1 MMHQEFLSL
10 AQVGAESEFQRVLRR
25 PKKPRRRLQNSS
37 VTCQNDNVRF
47 QSIIT
52 STTLGIFMS
61 VVALSG
67 CGSSD
72 ENATEFSSTSL
83 ATTTIAATTSTS
95 TTTTTVYTGP
105 PTLAPNESLPVPE
118 AIPPED
124 VVEPEILIGELV
136 IPALL
141 LTQPIFKGVTLPTLD
156 KGVGYWP
163 GTAMPGRV
171 GNVVLGGHRTSKQKP
186 FRNID
191 LLVPGDEV
199 YVTTADGTFVY
210 AVTGTQIIE
219 PTDVWIIDQTES
231 ATLTLFACHPPH
243 SVKQR
248 IAVFAEYLREES
260 V

>member
-1 MMHQEFLSL
+1 
-10 AQVGAESEFQRVLRR
+10 
-25 PKKPRRRLQNSS
+25 
-37 VTCQNDNVRF
+37 
-47 QSIIT
+47 
-52 STTLGIFMS
+52 MS

-67 CGSSD
+67 CASSD
-72 ENATEFSSTSL
+72 ENATELSSTSL
-83 ATTTIAATTSTS
+83 ATSSTLPTTTSTS
-95 TTTTTVYTGP
+95 TTTTTVYAGP
-105 PTLAPNESLPVPE
+105 PTLAPGESLPVPE

-124 VVEPEILIGELV
+124 FVEPEVIIGELV

-141 LTQPIFKGVTLPTLD
+141 LTQTMYRGVTLPTLD

-171 GNVVLGGHRTSKQKP
+171 GNVVLGGHRVSKQKP

-191 LLVPGDEV
+191 LLVPGDEI
-199 YVTTADGTFVY
+199 YLTTNEGTFVY

-219 PTDVWIIDQTES
+219 PTDTWIINQSES

-243 SVKQR
+243 STKQR
-248 IAVFAEYLREES
+248 IAVYADYLRKES

>member
-1 MMHQEFLSL
+1 
-10 AQVGAESEFQRVLRR
+10 
-25 PKKPRRRLQNSS
+25 
-37 VTCQNDNVRF
+37 
-47 QSIIT
+47 
-52 STTLGIFMS
+52 MS

-72 ENATEFSSTSL
+72 ENAAELSSTSL
-83 ATTTIAATTSTS
+83 ATSSTLPTTTSTS
-95 TTTTTVYTGP
+95 TTTTTVYAGP
-105 PTLAPNESLPVPE
+105 PTLAPGESLPVPE

-124 VVEPEILIGELV
+124 FVEPEVIIGELV

-141 LTQPIFKGVTLPTLD
+141 LTQTMYRGVTLPTLD

-171 GNVVLGGHRTSKQKP
+171 GNVVLGGHRVSKQKP

-191 LLVPGDEV
+191 LLVPGDEI
-199 YVTTADGTFVY
+199 YLTTNEGTFVY

-219 PTDVWIIDQTES
+219 PTDTWIINQSES

-243 SVKQR
+243 STKQR
-248 IAVFAEYLREES
+248 IAVYADYLRKES

>member
-1 MMHQEFLSL
+1 
-10 AQVGAESEFQRVLRR
+10 
-25 PKKPRRRLQNSS
+25 
-37 VTCQNDNVRF
+37 VRF
-47 QSIIT
+47 QSIIAL
-52 STTLGIFMS
+52 TTLGIFMS
-61 VVALSG
+61 AVALSG
-67 CGSSD
+67 CGSND
-72 ENATEFSSTSL
+72 ENATKFSSKSL
-83 ATTTIAATTSTS
+83 ATTTTLAATTSTS
-95 TTTTTVYTGP
+95 TTTTTVYAGP

-118 AIPPED
+118 AVPPED
-124 VVEPEILIGELV
+124 VVEPEVLIGELV

>member
-1 MMHQEFLSL
+1 
-10 AQVGAESEFQRVLRR
+10 
-25 PKKPRRRLQNSS
+25 
-37 VTCQNDNVRF
+37 
-47 QSIIT
+47 
-52 STTLGIFMS
+52 MS

-72 ENATEFSSTSL
+72 ENATELSSTSL
-83 ATTTIAATTSTS
+83 ATSSTLPTTTSTS
-95 TTTTTVYTGP
+95 TTTTTVYAGP
-105 PTLAPNESLPVPE
+105 PTLAPGESLPVPE

-124 VVEPEILIGELV
+124 FVEPEVIIGELV

-141 LTQPIFKGVTLPTLD
+141 LTQTMYRGVTLPTLD

-163 GTAMPGRV
+163 GTAMPGHV
-171 GNVVLGGHRTSKQKP
+171 GNVVLGGHRVSKQKP

-191 LLVPGDEV
+191 LLVQGDEI
-199 YVTTADGTFVY
+199 YLTTNEGTFVY

-219 PTDVWIIDQTES
+219 PTDTWIINQSES

-243 SVKQR
+243 STKQR
-248 IAVFAEYLREES
+248 IAVYADYLRKES

>member
-1 MMHQEFLSL
+1 
-10 AQVGAESEFQRVLRR
+10 
-25 PKKPRRRLQNSS
+25 
-37 VTCQNDNVRF
+37 
-47 QSIIT
+47 
-52 STTLGIFMS
+52 MS

-72 ENATEFSSTSL
+72 ENATELSSTSL
-83 ATTTIAATTSTS
+83 ATSSTLPTTTSTS
-95 TTTTTVYTGP
+95 TTTTTVYAGP
-105 PTLAPNESLPVPE
+105 PTLAPGESLPVPE

-124 VVEPEILIGELV
+124 FVEPEVIIGELV

-141 LTQPIFKGVTLPTLD
+141 LTQTMYRGVTLPTLD

-171 GNVVLGGHRTSKQKP
+171 GNVVLGGHRVSKQKP

-191 LLVPGDEV
+191 LLVPGDEI
-199 YVTTADGTFVY
+199 YLTTNEGTFVY

-219 PTDVWIIDQTES
+219 PTDTWIINQSES

-243 SVKQR
+243 STKQR
-248 IAVFAEYLREES
+248 IALYADYLRKES